1 MWPCDDEYSRDQA
14 IAQSRIPKYRGA
26 RANEGRAMAET
37 GLTDAETGVDLDV
50 GKKAVA
56 LIKPLLGSTARA
68 NSDAAVAYC
77 WRLYLYR

>member
-26 RANEGRAMAET
+26 RANEGRAMAEI

-50 GKKAVA
+50 GKTTVA
-56 LIKPLLGSTARA
+56 LIKPLPGSTAQP
-68 NSDAAVAYC
+68 NSGAAVAYC